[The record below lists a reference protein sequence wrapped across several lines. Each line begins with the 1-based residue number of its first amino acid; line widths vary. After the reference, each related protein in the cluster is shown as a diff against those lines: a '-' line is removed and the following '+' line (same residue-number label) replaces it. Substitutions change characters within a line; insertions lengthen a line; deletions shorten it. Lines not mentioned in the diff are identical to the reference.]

1 MKPVVGAIMK
11 EENDTAAV
19 RSERSAGC
27 SPLLLLLPVQ
37 LGIKYKQDCGAK
49 MNNSQILTKQS

>member
-1 MKPVVGAIMK
+1 MKPVVGAIIK

-19 RSERSAGC
+19 RSESSAGC
-27 SPLLLLLPVQ
+27 SPLLLLPVQ
-37 LGIKYKQDCGAK
+37 LEIKYKQDCGAK